1 MVGRCA
7 VPGCKTTYYKGNQKE
22 NDVTLF
28 AVPKTSLSKWQELIP
43 CSNLT
48 STSRICSRHFDESD
62 FKSGIEIF
70 NVFHPLK
77 RRNLNAGAIPK
88 HFLINDTSSRQ
99 AMQNVDG
106 FKWRNNLNVEA
117 NASNASVRKRP
128 KVDKTPTTS
137 KRKKFDSTEPSMEV
151 TSTIQETIDI
161 HQAVEEAIFDPLRD
175 VMNENV
181 AVAVEGSTVA
191 PSMEATSTIQETID
205 IHQAVEEAIFDPL
218 RDVMNENFAVVI
230 EDSTVT
236 SPSMEATS
244 TIQETIDI
252 HQAAEEA
259 IFDYFE
265 SKRLK
270 NLLLAEASA
279 NVKKNKKLAKLA

>member
-1 MVGRCA
+1 MKPTIISVKMVGRCA

-106 FKWRNNLNVEA
+106 FKWRNNFLMEA

-175 VMNENV
+175 VINEKQRCN
-181 AVAVEGSTVA
+181 E
-191 PSMEATSTIQETID
+191 
-205 IHQAVEEAIFDPL
+205 
-218 RDVMNENFAVVI
+218 RCNDVMKKKQKISKTCVG
-230 EDSTVT
+230 T
-236 SPSMEATS
+236 SV
-244 TIQETIDI
+244 
-252 HQAAEEA
+252 
-259 IFDYFE
+259 Y
-265 SKRLK
+265 L
-270 NLLLAEASA
+270 
-279 NVKKNKKLAKLA
+279 